1 MKEQIMLETL
11 GRKEGSLLLRGW
23 VPRLQRAALLRT
35 PFLLAAL
42 FAVALGSC
50 RKEPAAPALDYPALP
65 LLEGPVWPIRLT
77 QGSATMV
84 LADWFGP
91 DFEPDSIQYP
101 PGLMGRWSDGML
113 GLTTSEDL
121 APVAALVV
129 WKNGFGYT
137 LPVFRSAK
145 IPVDLTL
152 PAAVSPEGPVQ
163 VAGVF
168 NDWNPAAGFMT
179 REGDV
184 WKTSLLLEP
193 GRYPYQFVVGGR
205 WMLDPANPDSMDN
218 NAGGF
223 NSVLSL
229 DRPTS
234 LPFVRP
240 MRIEEQRLVF
250 SVEGEPEGWL
260 LLWEYA
266 RLDSSFVQKSGAEWT
281 VTLPAQALAAEESHL
296 TLVAWNAQGRS
307 NDLRV
312 PLRHGKP
319 LGTEPGG
326 TPHQAMT
333 LYFPLVDRFANGDS
347 TNDAPTPDPR
357 ILPPANFFGG
367 DLQGLTQQLDYI
379 QALGINT
386 LWVSP
391 VSKNAEGAFQE
402 YPEPRRWFS
411 AYHGYWPTSYH
422 KVDPRFGGD
431 EALDALVREAHR
443 RNMRVL
449 LDFVANHVHR
459 DHPMIV
465 AHPDWQTPLVLPD
478 GTRNLRRWDE
488 HRLTTWFDDFLPTL
502 DYENPVITEAVTDSA
517 MFWIERFNLDG
528 FRHDATKHIPELFWR
543 TLTSKL
549 RQRFPERDLYQI
561 GETFG
566 SRDLIA
572 SYLGPGMLDAQF
584 DFPLYFA
591 ARSCLTSGEGDFGS
605 LATELQASLD
615 AFGHHHTMG
624 NITGNHDMARF
635 TSIAGG
641 GILQGEDDKEAGWNR
656 VVGVGDP
663 IGYSRMALLMAFQ
676 TAIPGLP
683 VVYYGD
689 EIGMPGGGDP
699 DSRRMMRFS
708 GWSPEEQQLHATFS
722 ALLKARLN
730 NPALL
735 YGSTQVVRA
744 EKDLL
749 ILRRDWFG
757 QSTHVLLNKGP
768 APLVAD
774 VDGLGS
780 VSLDANSF
788 TTR

>member
-1 MKEQIMLETL
+1 MNEPRISDSVGLRRTAFPL
-11 GRKEGSLLLRGW
+11 AGLLL
-23 VPRLQRAALLRT
+23 T
-35 PFLLAAL
+35 FLLAG
-42 FAVALGSC
+42 ALGGC
-50 RKEPAAPALDYPALP
+50 QKKPVAPALDYPALP
-65 LLEGPVWPIRLT
+65 LLKGPVWPVRLT
-77 QGSATMV
+77 QGSATLV
-84 LADWFGP
+84 LADWFGA

-101 PGLMGRWSDGML
+101 PGLMGRYSDGML
-113 GLTTSEDL
+113 GLTTSESL

-145 IPVDLTL
+145 IPVELTL
-152 PAAVSPEGPVQ
+152 PVTASPEGPVQ
-163 VAGVF
+163 VAGEF
-168 NDWNPAAGFMT
+168 NNWNPTAGFLT

-184 WKTSLLLEP
+184 WKTALHLEP

-205 WMLDPANPDSMDN
+205 WMRDPANPDSMDN

-223 NSVLSL
+223 NSVLSI
-229 DRPTS
+229 DRPAN
-234 LPFVRP
+234 LPFIRP
-240 MRIEEQRLVF
+240 LRVEEQRLVF

-266 RLDSSFVQKSGAEWT
+266 RLDSSFVQQNGSEWS
-281 VTLPAQALAAEESHL
+281 VTLPEQASAAAESHL
-296 TLVAWNAQGRS
+296 TFVAWNAKGRS

-312 PLRHGKP
+312 PLQHGQP
-319 LGTEPGG
+319 LGTAP
-326 TPHQAMT
+326 TLAPRQAMT

-347 TNDAPTPDPR
+347 TNDAPTNDPR

-391 VSKNAEGAFQE
+391 ISKNAEGAFQE

-411 AYHGYWPTSYH
+411 AYHGYWPTSYS

-431 EALDALVREAHR
+431 EALDALVKEAHR

-449 LDFVANHVHR
+449 LDFVANHVHQ

-465 AHPDWQTPLVLPD
+465 AHPEWQTPLVLPD
-478 GTRNLRRWDE
+478 GSRNLRRWDE
-488 HRLTTWFDDFLPTL
+488 HRLTTWFDDFLPSL

-517 MFWIERFNLDG
+517 LFWIERFHLDG

-549 RQRFPERDLYQI
+549 RTRFPDRDLYQI

-584 DFPLYFA
+584 DFPLYFS
-591 ARSCLTSGEGDFGS
+591 ARSCLTTGEGDFGS

-641 GILQGEDDKEAGWNR
+641 GILPGEDDKEAGWNR
-656 VVGVGDP
+656 IVGVGDP

-708 GWSPEEQQLHATFS
+708 GWSPEEQQLHRQFNE
-722 ALLKARLN
+722 LLQGRLS

-749 ILRRDWFG
+749 IIRRDWFG
-757 QSTHVLLNKGP
+757 KSTYVMLNKGP
-768 APLVAD
+768 APLVAE

-780 VSLDANSF
+780 VSVEAYSFAN
-788 TTR
+788 R